1 MPVSHEQRLKLCP
14 WTEIRWIQVI
24 WTPQLKCYWFPFC
37 TFTIKLMKWN
47 VNDDFMGVMSRKGA
61 GHLYILCIWES
72 VSYLF
77 IMLFIL
83 YYYCCLLLNWT
94 VLRLLW
100 HTDISPFAGPI
111 KEFWLWVN
119 HDPWELHEE
128 VSDVIFWS
136 AINVSNI
143 LSHYVCVG
151 TVTWF
156 WHEGKGKCIVS
167 LSIVSQMLFFSFNR
181 FWRMRDVSDATK
193 WPFR

>member
-1 MPVSHEQRLKLCP
+1 MKKDYFLIDISFLWSLFVISPILCNVIKLHNFNIV
-14 WTEIRWIQVI
+14 IRWIQVI

-47 VNDDFMGVMSRKGA
+47 VNDDFMGVMSQKGA

-111 KEFWLWVN
+111 KEFWLSQSRSLGIAWGGQ
-119 HDPWELHEE
+119 WR
-128 VSDVIFWS
+128 
-136 AINVSNI
+136 NI
-143 LSHYVCVG
+143 LISH
-151 TVTWF
+151 
-156 WHEGKGKCIVS
+156 KC
-167 LSIVSQMLFFSFNR
+167 L
-181 FWRMRDVSDATK
+181 
-193 WPFR
+193 